1 VSFSRGEVETEGRRH
16 GKAGIPN
23 QGTREFQ
30 TSSVR
35 GQGRQGQVMA
45 TLQTEG
51 FKRRTQPA
59 KMAVGKPDW
68 SFLPALQAPLP
79 MTKTEALL
87 SLEASVHVHSGRKAS
102 AYTLLLPE
110 EGVACLASGS
120 PESSM
125 SYFEAAWFV
134 PLILQKWGRRKPWSG
149 SFLDQF

>member
-1 VSFSRGEVETEGRRH
+1 
-16 GKAGIPN
+16 
-23 QGTREFQ
+23 
-30 TSSVR
+30 
-35 GQGRQGQVMA
+35 
-45 TLQTEG
+45 
-51 FKRRTQPA
+51 
-59 KMAVGKPDW
+59 
-68 SFLPALQAPLP
+68 

-134 PLILQKWGRRKPWSG
+134 PLIQADGQG
-149 SFLDQF
+149 SWWTSRFPNPGVQFLDNDR

>member
-1 VSFSRGEVETEGRRH
+1 
-16 GKAGIPN
+16 
-23 QGTREFQ
+23 
-30 TSSVR
+30 
-35 GQGRQGQVMA
+35 
-45 TLQTEG
+45 
-51 FKRRTQPA
+51 
-59 KMAVGKPDW
+59 
-68 SFLPALQAPLP
+68 

-134 PLILQKWGRRKPWSG
+134 PLIL
-149 SFLDQF
+149 